1 MTTINSPF
9 QGKWSYRSFRN
20 NPDLNVEF
28 NNLKFGV
35 GILEIS
41 EPSLGVVAGTIGGP
55 DWSLTL
61 KGWLTYG
68 DPNTIRFQGSG
79 EIDGE
84 LWIYDYLGYLAPS
97 WPNGIDQRAAI
108 IGTIVRS
115 IEHPMV
121 NLRRV
126 MWPHGS
132 RLNKTNNNA

>member
-1 MTTINSPF
+1 MTTMHSPF
-9 QGKWSYRSFRN
+9 QGIWSYRSFCN

-28 NNLKFGV
+28 NDLRFGA

-55 DWSLTL
+55 GWLLTL

-68 DPNTIRFQGSG
+68 NPSTIRFQGSG

-84 LWIYDYLGYLAPS
+84 PWIYDYLGYLAPA

-108 IGTIVRS
+108 IGTIVRTIAHS
-115 IEHPMV
+115 NGQSPAGYVASWIAV
-121 NLRRV
+121 RQD
-126 MWPHGS
+126 
-132 RLNKTNNNA
+132 